1 MHRNPQGSYRLW
13 TKAAN
18 LLKHKE
24 WAKAPRTMLPRGCG
38 PRRRCPVRRAGRSTV
53 HLAPFAAYSTSGQAV
68 TCSAHTVAGTTPTG
82 SAARCAGASMKGETA
97 VGADAA
103 AAPRWVGQETQ
114 PGGAPALGNAASGP
128 HAQPA
133 KPPDC
138 ACGPLPRTGQEM
150 RQATAFIRQ
159 LGNPGRASA
168 CTRPTGTP
176 APRGS
181 APPCALGPSHARPS
195 PAAQSHGGW
204 RGRATLPGRAPIRWG
219 VCHIPRDVSGG
230 EFQAG
235 VSARIEHFGR
245 DPWRH
250 KPLLSAAGAVGVSR
264 SPWHGYAR
272 AARRRPR

>member
-24 WAKAPRTMLPRGCG
+24 WAKPPA
-38 PRRRCPVRRAGRSTV
+38 RCSQADAARVGVAPVRRAGRSTV
-53 HLAPFAAYSTSGQAV
+53 HLAPFAVYSTSGQAV

-82 SAARCAGASMKGETA
+82 SAARCAGASMKGKTA

-159 LGNPGRASA
+159 LGKSGSCLGLYQADRHPGAARQCTTMCPGPFSRSA
-168 CTRPTGTP
+168 IAG
-176 APRGS
+176 G
-181 APPCALGPSHARPS
+181 
-195 PAAQSHGGW
+195 QSHGGW
-204 RGRATLPGRAPIRWG
+204 RGCATLPGRAPIRWG

-264 SPWHGYAR
+264 SPWHG
-272 AARRRPR
+272 